1 MKPLRRAR
9 LVFASALALVL
20 LTGRGATAGPPTD
33 QLRESIDRAL
43 QALGDPDLRKEIGT
57 RERRAT
63 LRGIANEAFDFEEMT
78 KRALARHWHGR
89 TPAEQKEFV
98 QLFADLMERSYVS
111 KLELYAG
118 EKIRYTGESVEGE
131 GEQATVRT
139 KIVTK
144 QGTDIPVDYRMHRRG
159 DRWLVYDVVIE
170 GISLV
175 SNYRSQFNTIIRTST
190 YQDLVARMK
199 TKAVSVAERVEEKGS
214 ALKP

>member
-1 MKPLRRAR
+1 MKPLRHAC
-9 LVFASALALVL
+9 LVLASALALVL

-43 QALGDPDLRKEIGT
+43 KALEDPELRKEIRT
-57 RERRAT
+57 RERRAA
-63 LRGIANEAFDFEEMT
+63 LRGIANETFDFEEMT

-98 QLFADLMERSYVS
+98 QLFADLLERSYAS
-111 KLELYAG
+111 KIELYGG
-118 EKIRYTGESVEGE
+118 EKISYVGESVEGE
-131 GEQATVRT
+131 LATVRT

-144 QGTDIPVDYRMHRRG
+144 QDTAVPVDYRMHRRG

-175 SNYRSQFNTIIRTST
+175 ANYRSQFNAIIQTST
-190 YQDLVARMK
+190 YQGLVARMK
-199 TKAVSVAERVEEKGS
+199 TKAVSVAERATEKGT
-214 ALKP
+214 ALEP